1 MLLVTG
7 YPKEKSNYN
16 ERNTRKKYTME
27 EVFSLPF
34 VIPSTVIRTFAF
46 GRRKRSPANKPAQFS
61 SFKKRKSYPRWQT
74 CICYQTCERASRE
87 KRVTFTVKCYH
98 PNMNT
103 VKYGLYASPLK
114 SIPPLVMGSS
124 TCKQKNASDYNP
136 PGYIALPNAQ
146 K

>member
-1 MLLVTG
+1 
-7 YPKEKSNYN
+7 
-16 ERNTRKKYTME
+16 ME
-27 EVFSLPF
+27 EFFSLPL

-61 SFKKRKSYPRWQT
+61 SFKKRKRHPRWQT

-98 PNMNT
+98 PNMIYR
-103 VKYGLYASPLK
+103 KLRLISFPLK
-114 SIPPLVMGSS
+114 STPPPLPVMGSS

-136 PGYIALPNAQ
+136 PGYIARSKCTEMNSIFYHRLHLSV
-146 K
+146 